1 MLRGLKR
8 TTLLCSLPALLLFTG
23 GAAAKAA
30 PKQPQIINRGWGI
43 VEIDGKKCVELRA
56 LVVNPTDEPLKY
68 EVRFI
73 VETGPAGARVK
84 AKRAGERTGA
94 AGETGERSGRRV
106 YRVRG
111 GPLAPGA
118 SEPVKVTFP
127 SDETKPGVAL
137 RFSAEL
143 VNLSTGAVLGT
154 AAITA
159 IHAPF
164 IGAAVAGAGLLAA
177 SGAFGGGGGE
187 GKITA
192 SGTGTMEGRHTAQ
205 WVGDGWREQGS
216 GTITVTGAEGT
227 MVIHYTYHSQ
237 GPNVSELVATA
248 TGSGTLTRPDSTVV
262 PVEITSAT
270 ARMQTPGDRIEAGG
284 TITRSGS
291 FATGTFRGTVG
302 GLPWTGVITMSN
314 GVMTF
319 DTATGAGEHTFDI
332 QFTASR

>member
-1 MLRGLKR
+1 MLKGLR
-8 TTLLCSLPALLLFTG
+8 RAMLLCGVPAILFLAG
-23 GAAAKAA
+23 GTAAAA
-30 PKQPQIINRGWGI
+30 PEQPQIVNRGWGI
-43 VEIDGKKCVELRA
+43 VEIDGKKYVELRA

-73 VETGPAGARVK
+73 VEAGPASAKAEVKTAR
-84 AKRAGERTGA
+84 GEA
-94 AGETGERSGRRV
+94 AGRDTEEQSRRRV
-106 YRVRG
+106 YKVKG

-127 SDETKPGVAL
+127 YEETKPGVAL

-143 VNLSTGAVLGT
+143 VDLSTGAVLGA

-177 SGAFGGGGGE
+177 SGAFGGGDGE
-187 GKITA
+187 ETITA
-192 SGTGTMEGRHTAQ
+192 SGSGTMEGEHTAQ
-205 WVGDGWREQGS
+205 WVGDGWQEQGS
-216 GTITVTGAEGT
+216 GTITVTGPGGT
-227 MVIHYTYHSQ
+227 MVINYTYQSQ

-248 TGSGTLTRPDSTVV
+248 TGSGTLTKPDSSVV
-262 PVEITSAT
+262 PVEITTAT
-270 ARMQTPGDRIEAGG
+270 AQMQTPGDRIEAGG

-291 FATGTFRGTVG
+291 FATGTFSGTVG
-302 GLPWTGVITMSN
+302 GVPWTGVITMSN
-314 GVMTF
+314 GVMTW
-319 DTATGAGEHTFDI
+319 DSSSGAGVHTFDI